1 MDERTDGRSDWQTDK
16 RTGVKDTPLLSSRG
30 RGIKMAHLVPA
41 FLLTYNDW
49 NHGLNAF
56 TFSRFRG
63 WQRTVVC
70 GIRIMSTLKL
80 LLHSY
85 NFRGVASSYP
95 RREFRPGH
103 KDTEQLNN
111 LADSATCWRLSSEN
125 CQMTTVCE
133 VRFCNSNQFLENP
146 DFLEKKNNNKTHQI
160 ILALILQQCIQHA
173 TTFFLQSIHV
183 PQMSC
188 SSFCLKCL
196 SIRQCELLHPLHM
209 VARISSILW
218 RRGEQI
224 WSKFRKLRVFR

>member
-1 MDERTDGRSDWQTDK
+1 MDEGTDERSDWQTDR

-30 RGIKMAHLVPA
+30 GRGIKTAHLVPA
-41 FLLTYNDW
+41 FLSTYNDW

-56 TFSRFRG
+56 TFSRVRG

-103 KDTEQLNN
+103 KDTEPLHN
-111 LADSATCWRLSSEN
+111 LADIATCWSLSSEN

-133 VRFCNSNQFLENP
+133 VRFYNSNHIVKNP
-146 DFLEKKNNNKTHQI
+146 DFLEKNKQKKPSNHFSVNS
-160 ILALILQQCIQHA
+160 AAMYPACNH
-173 TTFFLQSIHV
+173 FLPTKHTCASN
-183 PQMSC
+183 
-188 SSFCLKCL
+188 FL
-196 SIRQCELLHPLHM
+196 
-209 VARISSILW
+209 
-218 RRGEQI
+218 
-224 WSKFRKLRVFR
+224 